1 MGKRPAAI
9 EMFEGN
15 MGSIQGEDLSC
26 KGKNNLSWKRD
37 LNI

>member
-15 MGSIQGEDLSC
+15 MGSIQGEVRVFHAKERAIC
-26 KGKNNLSWKRD
+26 HGNGT
-37 LNI
+37 